1 MDNPFYISNNRKLE
15 LIYFCKQYVEW
26 ENKLN
31 SLNEFAIRV
40 KVVDSTIIDCMPGVS
55 DPASSLL
62 SSRERYEAS
71 LDIVDEALD
80 LTAGDN
86 EELREGIFDVVCLSK
101 SFDEIVKEGFTYSE
115 DDFILILNKFFYIL
129 DKLRDS
135 L

>member
-1 MDNPFYISNNRKLE
+1 
-15 LIYFCKQYVEW
+15 
-26 ENKLN
+26 
-31 SLNEFAIRV
+31 
-40 KVVDSTIIDCMPGVS
+40 MPGVS

-62 SSRERYEAS
+62 SSREQYEAS

-80 LTAGDN
+80 LTVEDN

>member
-31 SLNEFAIRV
+31 SLDEFAIRI
-40 KVVDSTIIDCMPGVS
+40 KVIDSKIIECMPGVS
-55 DPASSLL
+55 DPANSLL

-71 LDIVDEALD
+71 LSIIDEALD
-80 LTAGDN
+80 LTTGDN
-86 EELREGIFDVVCLSK
+86 EELRGGIFDVICLSK

-115 DDFILILNKFFYIL
+115 DDFVLMLNKFFYIL